1 MTAMRNRLLAE
12 IPIASQTV
20 ARPSGCRIET
30 RLDAWRSSTPKSV
43 ETSLD
48 AADTSVRAT
57 QPWHAI
63 SLALILL
70 LSGCTPGSG
79 LTSLPFGKCKLPN
92 GVQSYGYVFNNDGN
106 IGACFSTPKTIAI
119 TSLVTFNLP
128 PDTVKIW
135 NDDGTSFTLSGV
147 IQPQDFAMAAAGPVY
162 MLDNSPSNQRIAL
175 IDPQSSK
182 ITAQIPLPVA
192 GYSNSAIAVSPD
204 GKYLYVTKGKAEPSA
219 PTTPSVVIVNLTTNK
234 VDAEIALPATVA
246 PQGGI
251 AITPDGQF
259 AYVPASSS
267 AVYVLDIA
275 ARKVSTIIPFP
286 DSAIPVHVAATPDGT
301 SVYVARQTSVLAIDV
316 LTNSIAADIVFPVPM
331 ALNRLVMDTAGR
343 YLYATN
349 QGPNIAIVDAITNRY
364 VDQINVAP
372 SVSGNTS
379 LRISADGRLLYSIDQ
394 GDPFVNLIDTVSR
407 TVLSR
412 TRVTT
417 FPVGQT
423 GWNLFDVLP
432 LQ

>member
-1 MTAMRNRLLAE
+1 MTLGRGAVCLL
-12 IPIASQTV
+12 T
-20 ARPSGCRIET
+20 
-30 RLDAWRSSTPKSV
+30 
-43 ETSLD
+43 
-48 AADTSVRAT
+48 
-57 QPWHAI
+57 
-63 SLALILL
+63 LILL
-70 LSGCTPGSG
+70 LSGCTPGGG

-92 GVQSYGYVFNNDGN
+92 GAQSYGYVFNNDGS

-128 PDTVKIW
+128 PDTVKLW

-147 IQPQDFAMAAAGPVY
+147 IQPQDFSMAAVGPVY

-175 IDPQSSK
+175 IDPQTGK
-182 ITAQIPLPVA
+182 ITAQIPLPQA
-192 GYSNSAIAVSPD
+192 AYSTSAIAVSPD
-204 GKYLYVTKGKAEPSA
+204 ANFLYVTKSKAKLSVA
-219 PTTPSVVIVNLTTNK
+219 TTPSSVVVVNLTTNK
-234 VDAEIALPATVA
+234 VDTEIALPATDA

-259 AYVPASSS
+259 AYVPVSNSIPGTPATYS
-267 AVYVLDIA
+267 VYVLDVA
-275 ARKVSTIIPFP
+275 ARKVSTILPFP
-286 DSAIPVHVAATPDGT
+286 DSAIPVHVAVTPDGT
-301 SVYVARQTSVLAIDV
+301 SVYVARQTSILAIDV
-316 LTNSIAADIVFPVPM
+316 LTNTIAANIMFPVPM
-331 ALNRLVMDTAGR
+331 ALNRLVMDPAGR

-364 VDQINVAP
+364 VDQIKVAP
-372 SVSGNTS
+372 SVSGITS

>member
-1 MTAMRNRLLAE
+1 MTPGRCAVWLL
-12 IPIASQTV
+12 T
-20 ARPSGCRIET
+20 
-30 RLDAWRSSTPKSV
+30 
-43 ETSLD
+43 
-48 AADTSVRAT
+48 
-57 QPWHAI
+57 
-63 SLALILL
+63 LILL
-70 LSGCTPGSG
+70 LTGCTPGGG

-92 GVQSYGYVFNNDGN
+92 GAQSYGYVFNNDAN

-128 PDTVKIW
+128 PDTVKLW

-147 IQPQDFAMAAAGPVY
+147 IQPQDFLMAATGPMY
-162 MLDNSPSNQRIAL
+162 MLDNSPSNQRVAL
-175 IDPQSSK
+175 IDPQSGK
-182 ITAQIPLPVA
+182 ITAQIALPQAV
-192 GYSNSAIAVSPD
+192 YTNSAIAVSPD
-204 GKYLYVTKGKAEPSA
+204 GKFVYVTKSKAELSVA
-219 PTTPSVVIVNLTTNK
+219 TTPSSVVVVNLTTNK
-234 VDAEIALPATVA
+234 VDAEIALPSTVA

-259 AYVPASSS
+259 AYVPGSISIPGTPVTNS
-267 AVYVLDIA
+267 VYILDIA
-275 ARKVSTIIPFP
+275 ARKVAAIIPFP
-286 DSAIPVHVAATPDGT
+286 DSAIPVHTAMTPDGT
-301 SVYVARQTSVLAIDV
+301 SVYIARQTSLLAIDV
-316 LTNSIAADIVFPVPM
+316 LTNTIATNIVIPGPT
-331 ALNRLVMDTAGR
+331 ALNRIVMDPGGR

-349 QGPNIAIVDAITNRY
+349 QGPNIAIIDAITNRY
-364 VDQINVAP
+364 IGQIKVAP
-372 SVSGNTS
+372 SVSGITS

-394 GDPFVNLIDTVSR
+394 GEPFVNLIDTVSR

>member
-1 MTAMRNRLLAE
+1 MTPGPCAVCLL
-12 IPIASQTV
+12 T
-20 ARPSGCRIET
+20 
-30 RLDAWRSSTPKSV
+30 
-43 ETSLD
+43 
-48 AADTSVRAT
+48 
-57 QPWHAI
+57 
-63 SLALILL
+63 LILL
-70 LSGCTPGSG
+70 LSGCTPGGG
-79 LTSLPFGKCKLPN
+79 LTSLPFGKCKLLS
-92 GVQSYGYVFNNDGN
+92 GAQSYGYVFNNDGN

-128 PDTVKIW
+128 PDTVKLW

-147 IQPQDFAMAAAGPVY
+147 IQPQDFSMAAGPVY
-162 MLDNSPSNQRIAL
+162 MLDNSPSNQRIAV
-175 IDPQSSK
+175 IDPRTGK
-182 ITAQIPLPVA
+182 ITAQIPLPQAV
-192 GYSNSAIAVSPD
+192 YTTSAIAVSPD
-204 GKYLYVTKGKAEPSA
+204 GNFVYVTKSKAELSVA
-219 PTTPSVVIVNLTTNK
+219 TTPPSVVVVNLTTNK
-234 VDAEIALPATVA
+234 VDAEIVLPATVA

-259 AYVPASSS
+259 SYVPASISIPGTPATYS
-267 AVYVLDIA
+267 VYVLDIT
-275 ARKVSTIIPFP
+275 ARKVAAIIPFP
-286 DSAIPVHVAATPDGT
+286 DSAIPVHTAVTPDGT

-316 LTNSIAADIVFPVPM
+316 LTNTIAANIVFPVPTT
-331 ALNRLVMDTAGR
+331 LNRIVMDPAGR

-364 VDQINVAP
+364 VDQIKVAP
-372 SVSGNTS
+372 LVSGITS

>member
-1 MTAMRNRLLAE
+1 MTSGPCAVCLL
-12 IPIASQTV
+12 T
-20 ARPSGCRIET
+20 
-30 RLDAWRSSTPKSV
+30 
-43 ETSLD
+43 
-48 AADTSVRAT
+48 
-57 QPWHAI
+57 
-63 SLALILL
+63 LILL
-70 LSGCTPGSG
+70 LSGCTPGNG
-79 LTSLPFGKCKLPN
+79 LASLPFGKCKLPN
-92 GVQSYGYVFNNDGN
+92 GAQSYGYVFNNDGN

-128 PDTVKIW
+128 PDTVKLW
-135 NDDGTSFTLSGV
+135 NDDGTSLTLSGV

-175 IDPQSSK
+175 IDPQSGK
-182 ITAQIPLPVA
+182 ITAQIPLPQA
-192 GYSNSAIAVSPD
+192 GYANSAIAVSSD
-204 GKYLYVTKGKAEPSA
+204 GKYAYVTKGKAEPSA
-219 PTTPSVVIVNLTTNK
+219 ATTPSVVIVNLTTNK
-234 VDAEIALPATVA
+234 VDTEITFPATVA
-246 PQGGI
+246 TQGGI

-259 AYVPASSS
+259 AYVPASIGTPATYS
-267 AVYVLDIA
+267 VYVLDLA
-275 ARKVSTIIPFP
+275 ARKVAAIIPFP
-286 DSAIPVHVAATPDGT
+286 DAAIPVHTAVTPDGT

-316 LTNSIAADIVFPVPM
+316 LTNSIAANIVFPVPM
-331 ALNRLVMDTAGR
+331 ALNRLVMDPAGR

-349 QGPNIAIVDAITNRY
+349 QGPNIAIVDAIANRY
-364 VDQINVAP
+364 VDQIKVAP